1 MTLLEQIRAKK
12 PQLLAV
18 AAHYGVSN
26 IRVFGSVARGEERA
40 DSDVDFLVH
49 LAEDRD
55 YFDLGGFQYSSSE
68 ILNRHTDVVMDHCM
82 NKYIAPYILKD
93 ATPL

>member
-1 MTLLEQIRAKK
+1 MALLDEVRAKRTQLLE
-12 PQLLAV
+12 
-18 AAHYGVSN
+18 AAGHYGVSD
-26 IRVFGSVARGEERA
+26 IRIFGSVARGEERA

-49 LAEDRD
+49 LADNRD
-55 YFDLGGFQYSSSE
+55 YIDLGGFQHRSAE
-68 ILNRHTDVVMDHCM
+68 ILNRHTDVLLDSHL